1 MVKINL
7 QNKNTVSHTYGGTKM
22 GLIAPLWVKKVPH
35 IISLGSVATLN
46 VQRDL

>member
-1 MVKINL
+1 
-7 QNKNTVSHTYGGTKM
+7 
-22 GLIAPLWVKKVPH
+22 VPH